1 MTKYKNKINSYKNKI
16 NSYKNIFNSYNFS
29 LKQTIIHQKIGIDKP
44 CLINKYDSS
53 KKAPVY
59 TDVFMHF
66 GPICLKK
73 KAVFISNIT
82 IIEGKL
88 YYMDDAIYN
97 DNLYEIKISRGK
109 IIRIQY
115 FDNYNLIKNLQK
127 TILAKITHDN
137 IYYSKNI

>member
-1 MTKYKNKINSYKNKI
+1 MTKYKNKI

-29 LKQTIIHQKIGIDKP
+29 LKQTITYQKIGIDKP
-44 CLINKYDSS
+44 CLINKYDLSN
-53 KKAPVY
+53 KASVY
-59 TDVFMHF
+59 TDVFVHF

-88 YYMDDAIYN
+88 YYMDNAIYD
-97 DNLYEIKISRGK
+97 DNLYEIKISTGK

-115 FDNYNLIKNLQK
+115 SNNYNLIKNLQR
-127 TILAKITHDN
+127 TQLTKINHNN

>member
-1 MTKYKNKINSYKNKI
+1 MTKYKNKI

-29 LKQTIIHQKIGIDKP
+29 LKQIITYKKIGIDKP
-44 CLINKYDSS
+44 CLINKYDLS
-53 KKAPVY
+53 KKASLY
-59 TDVFMHF
+59 TDVFVHF

-88 YYMDDAIYN
+88 YYMDNAIYH
-97 DNLYEIKISRGK
+97 DNLYEIKISTEK

-115 FDNYNLIKNLQK
+115 SNNYNLIKNLQRSQL
-127 TILAKITHDN
+127 TKINHNN